1 MKEKPED
8 RVERIVRDLLR
19 GRRLKLRGG
28 DAEEKEA
35 ITAAAQLAAAR
46 EGAPRMHPA
55 FRRRLAEQLE
65 SAPRGS
71 WMTRRAAMV
80 AGLGVATGAF
90 AGGAIARALEPA
102 PGPTARA
109 GGQTVNPTRG
119 RWIDVGALAD
129 FDEGQGKLVHAGAV
143 GAFVFR
149 KDATVSAVSSMCS
162 HLPCELWWD
171 SGGEVLD
178 CPCHPVSFH
187 RDGSPSS
194 EAYPLPALSKVQ
206 SRVTDAGRVEL
217 LGV

>member
-1 MKEKPED
+1 VKEKPED
-8 RVERIVRDLLR
+8 RVERIVRDMMR

-46 EGAPRMHPA
+46 QGPQRMHPA
-55 FRRRLAEQLE
+55 FRRRLAEALE

-71 WMTRRAAMV
+71 WMTRRAALV
-80 AGLGVATGAF
+80 AGLGVATGALT
-90 AGGAIARALEPA
+90 GGAIARALEPA
-102 PGPTARA
+102 AAPTARV

-129 FDEGQGKLVHAGAV
+129 FGEGQGKLVHAGAV

-149 KDATVSAVSSMCS
+149 RNTTVSAVSSMCS

-171 SGGEVLD
+171 SSGALLD
-178 CPCHPVSFH
+178 CPCHPVSFKA
-187 RDGSPSS
+187 DGSPASN
-194 EAYPLPALSKVQ
+194 AYPMPSLSKVQ

-217 LGV
+217 LGA